1 MARIK
6 IRTGPSGIRLISTLL
21 AVLLALPFS
30 WGIFNG
36 FYLWF
41 SPFIMLNSV
50 LTLKSFVFLNTA
62 AVAVFVTALFKK
74 RFFCVYLCPVGYPCD
89 ALSRVSPFKASW
101 FKKFPDISRWIALAS
116 IASAAAGLPLF
127 ILIDPLA
134 IFHGF
139 FTFTS
144 GNTQLTGI
152 IALAGFPLL
161 LTLHYL
167 LPNLWCGKLCPLGG
181 LQNLAWDMR
190 SNVQS
195 LFSNDKKSSR
205 GFSAGRRYLIS
216 AGAGVAAGLFL
227 PKQIIPD
234 GKPLIRPP
242 GSVPEDIF
250 NTLCI
255 RCGNCLRS
263 CPTKIIFHHIDT
275 SRLISFMTPEVRFIN
290 GYCLEDCN
298 LCSKV
303 CPSGSISL
311 FSPEDKKRKIMGKAE
326 IELDKCWLS
335 NNRECNRC
343 QVSCRYD
350 ALASGPGEKGLEA
363 LPVIDPELCTGCG
376 ACAVICPP
384 GAIKL
389 IPIKH

>member
-6 IRTGPSGIRLISTLL
+6 IKTGPSGIRLISTLL
-21 AVLLALPFS
+21 AVLLALPLA
-30 WGIFNG
+30 WGIFTG

-50 LTLKSFVFLNTA
+50 LTLKSFVFLNTVAA
-62 AVAVFVTALFKK
+62 AVLVTAFFKK

-89 ALSRVSPFKASW
+89 TISRISPFKASF
-101 FKKFPDISRWIALAS
+101 FKKFPDISRWIALLS

-139 FTFTS
+139 FTS
-144 GNTQLTGI
+144 LDGNAELAGI
-152 IALAGFPLL
+152 LALAGFPLL
-161 LTLHYL
+161 LALHYFF
-167 LPNLWCGKLCPLGG
+167 PNLWCGKLCPLGG
-181 LQNLAWDMR
+181 LQNVAWDLR
-190 SNVQS
+190 SNVHS
-195 LFSNDKKSSR
+195 LSGNEKKSSH
-205 GFSAGRRYLIS
+205 GYSAGRRYFIS
-216 AGAGVAAGLFL
+216 AGAGLAAGLIL
-227 PKQIIPD
+227 PKQINPE
-234 GKPLIRPP
+234 GRPFIRPP
-242 GSVPEDIF
+242 GSLAEDTF

-255 RCGNCLRS
+255 RCGNCIRS
-263 CPTKIIFHHIDT
+263 CPTNILFHHLDA
-275 SRLISFMTPEVRFIN
+275 SRLISFMTPEVRFIK

-311 FSPEDKKRKIMGKAE
+311 FSPEDKKRIIMGKAE
-326 IELDKCWLS
+326 IEPDKCWLS

-350 ALASGPGEKGLEA
+350 ALSIGSGEAGSEA
-363 LPVIDPELCTGCG
+363 LPHIHPELCTGCG
-376 ACAVICPP
+376 ACAVICPA

-389 IPIKH
+389 IPE